1 MIFFVKL
8 MIRLFMFYLGCAK
21 LSQMLGWKSLEGSF
35 MQYVV
40 PALGNGNNLELEQ
53 FEPFAF
59 FLSCNLTCLITS
71 SLLMFL
77 LWPEPSW
84 LIVDFICCCCCCHQ
98 DLHNY
103 RSQENTV
110 KVKENRGADRTG
122 WGSSSYTCLE

>member
-1 MIFFVKL
+1 

-53 FEPFAF
+53 FEPFSF

-77 LWPEPSW
+77 L
-84 LIVDFICCCCCCHQ
+84 
-98 DLHNY
+98 
-103 RSQENTV
+103 
-110 KVKENRGADRTG
+110 
-122 WGSSSYTCLE
+122 

>member
-1 MIFFVKL
+1 MIFFVKI
-8 MIRLFMFYLGCAK
+8 MIRLFVFYLVCAK
-21 LSQMLGWKSLEGSF
+21 SHMLGWKSLEGSF

-40 PALGNGNNLELEQ
+40 PAMGNGNNLKLEQ

-71 SLLMFL
+71 SLLMFF

-84 LIVDFICCCCCCHQ
+84 FIVDFICCCCCCYQ
-98 DLHNY
+98 DLHKY

-122 WGSSSYTCLE
+122 WDSSSYTCLE